1 MMGFAEGGT
10 PLVQGPGG
18 GQDDLVPA
26 MLSPGEYVFDA
37 ETVAALGDGSNEA
50 GAAMLDQMRERI
62 RAHKRRGPLSKIA
75 PPAKAP
81 EQYLRSK

>member
-1 MMGFAEGGT
+1 MGMAGGGS
-10 PLVQGPGG
+10 LVAGMGG

-37 ETVAALGDGSNEA
+37 ETVAMLGDGSNDA
-50 GAAMLDQMRERI
+50 GADRLDQMRERI

-75 PPAKAP
+75 PPAKRP
-81 EQYLRSK
+81 ESYLKGK